1 MGGGV
6 DADDRAEVHV
16 SASGRPVGISATAF
30 EDVVR
35 PVDGLAALG
44 AMHEELPVD
53 NWRGWSGEEVF
64 VGVDGD
70 GLDGGGCDAVRV
82 IRVIRVRFWPVVDFG
97 LNRVIRV
104 VRVPRA
110 V

>member
-44 AMHEELPVD
+44 AMHEELPVIT
-53 NWRGWSGEEVF
+53 
-64 VGVDGD
+64 GVDGQAKRSSS
-70 GLDGGGCDAVRV
+70 GSMAMVSTGAAVM
-82 IRVIRVRFWPVVDFG
+82 PSA
-97 LNRVIRV
+97 LS
-104 VRVPRA
+104 A
-110 V
+110 